1 MKDRERMK
9 TGEAGKAAD
18 PKRATRRPRVSQHKE
33 LAVVTLGM
41 VAAIAG
47 FGGMLGAAPP
57 QTTQTSAPRP
67 ALVSS
72 ATPGPTSSAQP
83 AHQRTP
89 AFSAASPVQHAQAPV
104 VQTQGS

>member
-1 MKDRERMK
+1 MRDRERTK

-18 PKRATRRPRVSQHKE
+18 QKRATRRPRVSPHKE

-47 FGGMLGAAPP
+47 FGGLLGADPP
-57 QTTQTSAPRP
+57 QTTQASAPQP

-72 ATPGPTSSAQP
+72 ATPDSTSGAQP

-89 AFSAASPVQHAQAPV
+89 AFSAASQGQHAQAPI